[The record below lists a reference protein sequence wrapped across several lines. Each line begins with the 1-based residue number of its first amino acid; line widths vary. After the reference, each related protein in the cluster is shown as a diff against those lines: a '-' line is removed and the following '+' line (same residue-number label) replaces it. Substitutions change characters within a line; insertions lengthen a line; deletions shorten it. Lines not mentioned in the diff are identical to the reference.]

1 MTAWTERLP
10 DNGGYYWVWTGKHLE
25 VGTLE
30 VHPEGPVK
38 SLTTCSGVKAPVF
51 NGRLFNGWQIG
62 DKIANPNDVP
72 EGAQC

>member
-1 MTAWTERLP
+1 MTGWSEALIDSIKKGNLDDVETA
-10 DNGGYYWVWTGKHLE
+10 

-62 DKIANPNDVP
+62 DKIANPNDFP
-72 EGAQC
+72 EDAQC